1 MGGASRAAAGTAAAT
16 ADRRMDSRP
25 GVGARARSGNA
36 PTVDVPMAPITF
48 GGVVD
53 YPDPARFIG
62 NGGIDDF
69 PLRLGT
75 P

>member
-1 MGGASRAAAGTAAAT
+1 MGGASRAAAGTTAAT
-16 ADRRMDSRP
+16 AERRTNGRP
-25 GVGARARSGNA
+25 GVGARARPGNA

-62 NGGIDDF
+62 NGGIVDC

>member
-1 MGGASRAAAGTAAAT
+1 MGGASRAAAGTTAAT
-16 ADRRMDSRP
+16 GERCMDSRP
-25 GVGARARSGNA
+25 GVGARATSGKA

-62 NGGIDDF
+62 NGRIDDF